1 MRILKNININNFIIL
16 FELFL
21 YNIKVKILKK
31 NMYCVRFFMRKN
43 FILFMICLM
52 KDELVMRE

>member
-1 MRILKNININNFIIL
+1 MRILKNINTNNIIIL
-16 FELFL
+16 LEPLL

-31 NMYCVRFFMRKN
+31 NMYCVRLFMRKN
-43 FILFMICLM
+43 FILPMICLT